1 MQKNGIIVL
10 STYPDEQTAAKI
22 SRKIVESKLAACVN
36 LTEIRSLY
44 WWNDKIEDSK
54 ECLAI
59 FKSTSSTSKMLREAI
74 AKSHPYEVP
83 EIVEIKM
90 NSVSSSYLRW
100 MVESVTI

>member
-1 MQKNGIIVL
+1 MQDGIIVL

-22 SRKIVESKLAACVN
+22 AKNIVESKLAACVN
-36 LTEIRSLY
+36 LTSIRSFY
-44 WWNDKIEDSK
+44 WWKDKIEDSS

-59 FKSTSSTSKMLREAI
+59 FKSTSKTSKMLKDAI

-83 EIVEIKM
+83 EIVEVKM

-100 MVESVTI
+100 MAESVVAD

>member
-22 SRKIVESKLAACVN
+22 ARKIVESKLAACVN

-44 WWNDKIEDSK
+44 WWKNKIEDSK

-59 FKSTSSTSKMLREAI
+59 FKSTSNASKMLREAI

-100 MVESVTI
+100 MVESVTV